1 MSLNDRVRQI
11 QGQYALDGKNPV
23 PSTLSGV
30 SKDKVRQVLALID
43 RNTVDMVDAVFAL
56 LDDHH
61 ANFFPKASATY
72 KFKDGATVAHIAT
85 HVGILQRNS
94 GKLDREGRDYWLKPL
109 WEIGAIEKVYF
120 DAKAMQFVQGH
131 PVPKSPNN
139 AYRLAPSF
147 IQILAKDKNWEVALE
162 SWVSEDQK
170 RIRLSLQ
177 ADMAKKSA
185 GEIGSKHQELIEK
198 CVSIFSPLFLA
209 GFRVLYVDDSDGDR
223 ISDDDKARLAEAGIH
238 LGLSDSMPDVL
249 LCQDAARHLWVIEA
263 VTSDGEVDHHKVD
276 QLTNLAT
283 RSGYSAI
290 SFTTSYPDWRTA
302 AARQGKHKNIAP
314 GTFMWIAE
322 DPSKHFQLHGS

>member
-11 QGQYALDGKNPV
+11 QEQYADGGNSPV

-30 SKDKVRQVLALID
+30 TKDKVGQVLALID
-43 RNTVDMVDAVFAL
+43 RNTVDMVDTVYAL
-56 LDDHH
+56 LDDHN
-61 ANFFPKASATY
+61 ANFFPKASKTHL
-72 KFKDGATVAHIAT
+72 FKDGATVAHIGT
-85 HVGILQRNS
+85 HVGILQRNAA
-94 GKLDREGRDYWLKPL
+94 KLDREGRDYWLKPL

-120 DAKAMQFVQGH
+120 DSTTQQFVHGH

-147 IQILAKDKNWEVALE
+147 VQILAMNDDWEAALKE
-162 SWVSEDQK
+162 WISEDRK

-177 ADMAKKSA
+177 ADMAQLTA
-185 GEIGSKHQELIEK
+185 GEIGSKHQELIEQ
-198 CVSIFSPLFLA
+198 CVSIFSPLFLP

-223 ISDDDKARLAEAGIH
+223 IPDDDKAKLADAGIH
-238 LGLSDSMPDVL
+238 LGLSDAMPDVL
-249 LCQDAARHLWVIEA
+249 LCKDDEKHLWVVEA

-290 SFTTSYPDWRTA
+290 SFTTAYPSWKTA
-302 AARQGKHKNIAP
+302 AARQVKHKNIAP
-314 GTFMWIAE
+314 GTYIWIAE
-322 DPSKHFQLHGS
+322 DPSKHFELHGS